1 MELYEGAPAV
11 GGDDFIL
18 EVVELDVVEL
28 ELLPDS

>member
-18 EVVELDVVEL
+18 EVVEFVVVEVDS
-28 ELLPDS
+28 LPD